1 MNKFI
6 DNISKFISSFF
17 GLGFIPFA
25 PGTFGSLAGVAI
37 YYFLW
42 RKELIFYAVLFFLI
56 MIGFAA
62 AGRAERACGKKD
74 PGFIVIDEVVGS
86 MIAFILVSVNLI
98 NIIIVF
104 ALFRIMDVTKP
115 FPIKRIEDMPSGFGI
130 MLDDVVAGFYANII
144 FYVVFSFAS
153 CRI

>member
-42 RKELIFYAVLFFLI
+42 RKELIFYAALFFLI
-56 MIGFAA
+56 MIGFAV

-74 PGFIVIDEVVGS
+74 PRFIVIDEVVGS
-86 MIAFILVSVNLI
+86 MIAFILVPISLI